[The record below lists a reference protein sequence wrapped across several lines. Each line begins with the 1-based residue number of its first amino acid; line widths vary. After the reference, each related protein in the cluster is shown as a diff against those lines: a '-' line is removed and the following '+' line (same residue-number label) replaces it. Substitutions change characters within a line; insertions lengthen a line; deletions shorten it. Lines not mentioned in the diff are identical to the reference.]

1 MGICQSNTYKPEIK
15 PPNSAKSIYIE
26 DLQKYPK
33 EMQNVCKIE
42 TKRGKGTGFL
52 CYIPF
57 PDKIHLLP
65 VLITNNHILNEEDI
79 SIGKKINFSIN
90 NEEKFYEIIID
101 DSRKTF
107 TKKPPYDITI
117 VELKP
122 NDKLDLDSLFE
133 IDYELIKN
141 NMKIK
146 KNFQIYMLHY
156 PNGKSSKVSWGTIQN
171 QTAENILHLCATEPG
186 SSGAPIFNTENRK
199 IIGIHKGSH
208 LAGDKNVGTFLK
220 GPLEEFLK
228 KNNFKNIL
236 NNSNKQ
242 NKNELSINNNT
253 NKKNHYIQNEIFN
266 EKNSSANSSRKNK
279 QKEEYNSK
287 KRKENKKNDVENNHK
302 KKKRRH
308 ENDLKKVLPIIN
320 PFIDDE
326 TKKLLAGL
334 GRL

>member
-1 MGICQSNTYKPEIK
+1 M
-15 PPNSAKSIYIE
+15 A
-26 DLQKYPK
+26 LF
-33 EMQNVCKIE
+33 
-42 TKRGKGTGFL
+42 FL

-57 PDKIHLLP
+57 PDKIHILP

-156 PNGKSSKVSWGTIQN
+156 PNGKSSKVSFGTIQN

-186 SSGAPIFNTENRK
+186 SSGAPIFNTDNRK

-208 LAGDKNVGTFLK
+208 QAGDKNVGTFLK

-242 NKNELSINNNT
+242 NQNELSINNNT
-253 NKKNHYIQNEIFN
+253 NKINNYTQNEIYKEN
-266 EKNSSANSSRKNK
+266 RSSNNSRKNY
-279 QKEEYNSK
+279 QKEEEYNIK
-287 KRKENKKNDVENNHK
+287 KRKENKKNDEKRKRKHKKDFKDFLPIDKETKECLDFCEELENNK
-302 KKKRRH
+302 TQN
-308 ENDLKKVLPIIN
+308 NDLQM
-320 PFIDDE
+320 
-326 TKKLLAGL
+326 L
-334 GRL
+334 GKILSKFA